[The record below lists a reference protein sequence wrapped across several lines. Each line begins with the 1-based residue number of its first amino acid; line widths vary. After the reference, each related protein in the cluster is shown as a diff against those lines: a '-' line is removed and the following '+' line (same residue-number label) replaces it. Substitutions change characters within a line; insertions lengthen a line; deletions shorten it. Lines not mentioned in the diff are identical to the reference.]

1 MSPTAPAVEATE
13 AGDGSTARPK
23 LPELLLAAFITG
35 LGVLCVYEAT
45 TIPTNAAS
53 RGPVG
58 SGAMPTVVGIL
69 LTLAGLLIAVDV
81 VRGNFGEREGGEDI
95 DFDQKADWNALGLI
109 TLVFLANAVLIEHIG
124 WPISGAVLF
133 YGAAVALGSRRMFRD
148 VLIAVVVSLASYY
161 LFANGLGIPLPA
173 GPLEGLL

>member
-1 MSPTAPAVEATE
+1 MSSTAPAVEATAE
-13 AGDGSTARPK
+13 GDEVAGRRRF
-23 LPELLLAAFITG
+23 PELLLAALIAG
-35 LGVLCVYEAT
+35 LGALCVYEAT

-58 SGAMPTVVGIL
+58 SGAMPTVVGAL
-69 LTLAGLLIAVDV
+69 LILAGLLIAIDV
-81 VRGNFGEREGGEDI
+81 LRGGFGEMEGGEDI
-95 DFDQKADWNALGLI
+95 DFDQKADWKALGLI
-109 TLVFLANAVLIEHIG
+109 VLVFLANAVLIERVG

-148 VLIAVVVSLASYY
+148 VLVAVVVSLASYY
-161 LFANGLGIPLPA
+161 LFALGLGIPLPA